1 MTVRGHLEANCS
13 ANCSLLPSQV
23 FWNTK
28 EGGLLCF
35 QCLAGVEGLAILTS
49 ADFLLDIHRL
59 AVDNDIEP
67 STSCV
72 GGWKVWAPAVRFLGQ
87 GHLPPG
93 STGAPCCCRCGA
105 T

>member
-1 MTVRGHLEANCS
+1 MRL
-13 ANCSLLPSQV
+13 
-23 FWNTK
+23 
-28 EGGLLCF
+28 

-67 STSCV
+67 SPSCV

-87 GHLPPG
+87 GHQPPG
-93 STGAPCCCRCGA
+93 SPGAPCCCPCSA
-105 T
+105 TWAHTYQSYHIASQHRPQNVV